1 MADLRGPR
9 VIRWRIL
16 GQIGPSCHEHPNA
29 RAPDLWFS
37 PLPVGVDA
45 PSGTVYYL
53 YLRQPPEGP
62 GEKGRAF
69 LASYLSLKSEER
81 EVSVRRP
88 A

>member
-1 MADLRGPR
+1 VPSDLVVRDVWG
-9 VIRWRIL
+9 
-16 GQIGPSCHEHPNA
+16 S
-29 RAPDLWFS
+29 
-37 PLPVGVDA
+37 VDA
-45 PSGTVYYL
+45 FLATVYYL